1 MINNYTYKDIP
12 GFEGIYAVTTDGQVW
27 SYRRNKFLAPGRNG
41 KGYLFVVL
49 SVNNIQ
55 KLYRVHR
62 LVLEVF
68 NPVEG
73 MDQLQVNHL
82 DEDKTNNRLENLCWV
97 TCKENN
103 NYGTRNQRIGE
114 YRKRPVR
121 CIETDTIYDSQLEAA
136 EAVGLCSTSGISLC
150 CNGIRLTAAG
160 FHWEYANKL

>member
-12 GFEGIYAVTTDGQVW
+12 GFEGLYAVTTDGQVW
-27 SYRRNKFLAPGRNG
+27 SYRRKKFLAPGRNG

-49 SVNNIQ
+49 SVDNVQ
-55 KLYRVHR
+55 KICKVHR
-62 LVLEVF
+62 LVLEAF

-82 DEDKTNNRLENLCWV
+82 DENKENNCLENLCWV

-103 NYGTRNQRIGE
+103 NWGTRNQRLS
-114 YRKRPVR
+114 KPVR
-121 CIETDTIYDSQLEAA
+121 CVETDTIYNSQLEAA
-136 EAVGLCSTSGISLC
+136 AAVGLSSTSGISLC
-150 CNGIRLTAAG
+150 CNGVRFTAAG

>member
-12 GFEGIYAVTTDGQVW
+12 GFEGKYAVTTDGQVW
-27 SYRRNKFLAPGRNG
+27 SYRRKKFLAPGRNG

-49 SVNNIQ
+49 SVDNVQ
-55 KLYRVHR
+55 KICKVHR
-62 LVLEVF
+62 LVLEAF

-82 DEDKTNNRLENLCWV
+82 DENKENNCLENLCWV

-103 NYGTRNQRIGE
+103 NWGTRNQRLS
-114 YRKRPVR
+114 KPVR
-121 CIETDTIYDSQLEAA
+121 CVETDTIYNSQLEAA
-136 EAVGLCSTSGISLC
+136 AAVGLSSTSGISLC
-150 CNGIRLTAAG
+150 CNGVRFTAAG

>member
-1 MINNYTYKDIP
+1 MINNYIYKDIP
-12 GFEGIYAVTTDGQVW
+12 GYEGMYAVTTDGQVW

-62 LVLEVF
+62 LVLEIF

-136 EAVGLCSTSGISLC
+136 AAVGLSNASGISLC
-150 CNGIRLTAAG
+150 CNGVRFTAAG